1 MQKRNNTNKK
11 YNFRL
16 MFSFILKYKMYFTV
30 MFLLSLFTCGATYI
44 APLINATI
52 IDQGINDK
60 NGFILACSVSSL
72 FLLYLILEIISLLSF
87 HLRNKTNFVIK
98 KEIENQVLDYC
109 FEKGRLIVSSGEI
122 DTIIKRDVPCYISFI
137 CNFFIDIVKNICS
150 VLFVLYMMLSLQWK
164 LALIIIFLQIILTI
178 IRLKQ
183 NLTLE
188 QISLSS
194 RNMFIDFMNVINEIT
209 TNIKNIIGTGAKKY
223 LKRKYNVS
231 MQTEFEIARKQ
242 TMFELKIASAFSL
255 FSSFITCAILMI
267 GGFFVIKEELTIGLL
282 LSFSQ
287 YSSVFLNPVIEL
299 LNIPTELSSQYS
311 SIKNVSDILEYMN
324 DNGLNKNLT
333 IKNIR
338 KIQLNNISFSYK
350 DKKILNN
357 LSFEFKTGNIYYII
371 GESGVGKST
380 LARLISGQLQPLS
393 GQINYNEYS
402 INQMSVEELTN
413 YMAWVS
419 QDTILF
425 HDTILNN
432 IVLDETIDMKRVR
445 EVCQACQILEYID
458 NLPLGF
464 DTMLAEQGNNF
475 SGGQKNRICLA
486 RAIYKNKPIIIL
498 DEVTS
503 GVDKITEDKIK
514 KGLKGY
520 FANKI
525 VIIITHSRQFILDP
539 NSIYRLI
546 NGNLLPE
553 S

>member
-1 MQKRNNTNKK
+1 
-11 YNFRL
+11 
-16 MFSFILKYKMYFTV
+16 
-30 MFLLSLFTCGATYI
+30 
-44 APLINATI
+44 
-52 IDQGINDK
+52 
-60 NGFILACSVSSL
+60 
-72 FLLYLILEIISLLSF
+72 
-87 HLRNKTNFVIK
+87 
-98 KEIENQVLDYC
+98 
-109 FEKGRLIVSSGEI
+109 
-122 DTIIKRDVPCYISFI
+122 
-137 CNFFIDIVKNICS
+137 
-150 VLFVLYMMLSLQWK
+150 
-164 LALIIIFLQIILTI
+164 
-178 IRLKQ
+178 
-183 NLTLE
+183 
-188 QISLSS
+188 
-194 RNMFIDFMNVINEIT
+194 
-209 TNIKNIIGTGAKKY
+209 
-223 LKRKYNVS
+223 
-231 MQTEFEIARKQ
+231 
-242 TMFELKIASAFSL
+242 
-255 FSSFITCAILMI
+255 MI

-402 INQMSVEELTN
+402 IDQMSVEELTN

-432 IVLDETIDMKRVR
+432 IVLDEKIDMKRVR

-520 FANKI
+520 FTDKI
-525 VIIITHSRQFILDP
+525 VIIITHSKQFILDTG
-539 NSIYRLI
+539 SIYRLI
-546 NGNLLPE
+546 DGNLLPE

>member
-1 MQKRNNTNKK
+1 M
-11 YNFRL
+11 
-16 MFSFILKYKMYFTV
+16 
-30 MFLLSLFTCGATYI
+30 
-44 APLINATI
+44 
-52 IDQGINDK
+52 
-60 NGFILACSVSSL
+60 
-72 FLLYLILEIISLLSF
+72 
-87 HLRNKTNFVIK
+87 
-98 KEIENQVLDYC
+98 
-109 FEKGRLIVSSGEI
+109 
-122 DTIIKRDVPCYISFI
+122 
-137 CNFFIDIVKNICS
+137 
-150 VLFVLYMMLSLQWK
+150 
-164 LALIIIFLQIILTI
+164 TI

-267 GGFFVIKEELTIGLL
+267 GGFFVIKGELTIGLL

-445 EVCQACQILEYID
+445 EVCQACQILKYID
-458 NLPLGF
+458 NLSHGF

-503 GVDKITEDKIK
+503 GVDKIK

-520 FANKI
+520 FTNKI
-525 VIIITHSRQFILDP
+525 VIIITHSKQFILDP